1 MWGGRRS
8 TGTHFTCFT
17 GIQVQI
23 LTLRKLHS
31 FAGCGVPTNVAD
43 FKKCRGRERDWKRV
57 KVLVLDEVSM
67 LDAAFVDWLD
77 VTVRVLRGKC
87 HSEKAFGGIQL
98 IFSGDFLQLPAPGTK
113 FDASI
118 TDFSRSLRKGER
130 SRGEEEEEDRQVPVS
145 MQQLRAYV
153 FQSACFKEAKFRVV
167 ELTKVFRQVDRAF
180 IQLLA
185 KVRIGCV
192 DREAM
197 QFFGGQAMR
206 RELPIDNIKPTQLFC
221 TNAKVDEINR
231 DELRKLDGRLQ
242 VYQARDSFSYHA
254 EASEAGSRRLRAC
267 ELVSSSS
274 QVASTLS
281 LKVGAQVMLTKNM
294 AEWGLVNGSRGVV
307 VDFITAQAAIE
318 RLERALLSPLA
329 EEQLRYVEAAAA
341 RG

>member
-1 MWGGRRS
+1 
-8 TGTHFTCFT
+8 
-17 GIQVQI
+17 
-23 LTLRKLHS
+23 
-31 FAGCGVPTNVAD
+31 
-43 FKKCRGRERDWKRV
+43 
-57 KVLVLDEVSM
+57 
-67 LDAAFVDWLD
+67 
-77 VTVRVLRGKC
+77 
-87 HSEKAFGGIQL
+87 
-98 IFSGDFLQLPAPGTK
+98 
-113 FDASI
+113 
-118 TDFSRSLRKGER
+118 
-130 SRGEEEEEDRQVPVS
+130 

-185 KVRIGCV
+185 KIRIGCV
-192 DREAM
+192 DRETM

-206 RELPIDNIKPTQLFC
+206 RELPLDNIKPTQLFC

-231 DELRKLDGRLQ
+231 DELLKLNGRVQ
-242 VYQARDSFSYHA
+242 VYHARDSFSYHA
-254 EASEAGSRRLRAC
+254 EATEAGSRRLRAC
-267 ELVSSSS
+267 ELVSGSS

-307 VDFITAQAAIE
+307 VDFITAEEAIQ

-329 EEQLRYVEAAAA
+329 EEQLRYVEAAIA